1 MVQDEIWHMEVAG
14 SPSSPKTDHAVGN
27 TKNSLH
33 SDVLNLVSHLLDHLD
48 VPIKTATNIKVF
60 SLQIH

>member
-1 MVQDEIWHMEVAG
+1 MEVAG

>member
-1 MVQDEIWHMEVAG
+1 MQSVAG

-60 SLQIH
+60 SLQIHW